1 MHTLRYERREA
12 YIVHLSGTHVTGLSV
27 SNTLKCRQWQEW
39 GVAARMATTSK
50 ASAPATGTK
59 DAGQD
64 LAQARLPSHPAPVT
78 GSRAERRLLDMPG
91 VKLAEVK
98 ENGR

>member
-1 MHTLRYERREA
+1 M
-12 YIVHLSGTHVTGLSV
+12 TGLLA

-39 GVAARMATTSK
+39 RDATQMPIASK
-50 ASAPATGTK
+50 ASAPTTGTK

>member
-1 MHTLRYERREA
+1 M
-12 YIVHLSGTHVTGLSV
+12 TGLLA

-39 GVAARMATTSK
+39 GVAARMATASK
-50 ASAPATGTK
+50 ASAPTTGAK

-78 GSRAERRLLDMPG
+78 GSRAERELMDMPG
-91 VKLAEVK
+91 IKLAEV
-98 ENGR
+98 EAHGR